1 MLTGF
6 LRFNFLFLSSWQ
18 CAYGL
23 VRFRQRNNLVR
34 VRKRSSSDPAG
45 SVQWNFSRQKKNLV
59 FCCKFPKH
67 PKTENDNC
75 SVQLSHHCHLLLTG
89 KSARLPETGMWYDM
103 FFLETSSSHENS
115 TYWWFAETYNANTL
129 FCRLE
134 HHTGIEKKG
143 KNWVETMFFCFRAI
157 S

>member
-1 MLTGF
+1 MVWLGLGRETTWLGLGKDQVLT
-6 LRFNFLFLSSWQ
+6 Q
-18 CAYGL
+18 L
-23 VRFRQRNNLVR
+23 VLYSGISPD
-34 VRKRSSSDPAG
+34 K
-45 SVQWNFSRQKKNLV
+45 KKNLV

-143 KNWVETMFFCFRAI
+143 KNWVESIFFCFRAI